1 MLQGQQVPEWV
12 SEEPFIP
19 LHQEPLRELQN
30 RPSYD
35 PSRSPTH
42 RSQSRSPS
50 AEVQHTDL
58 ELAYNAACLP
68 SFQDL
73 LQDEAA
79 VTGVLHLG
87 IKLLRTYN
95 KVK

>member
-1 MLQGQQVPEWV
+1 MQLVILQGQQVPEWV

-19 LHQEPLRELQN
+19 LAQEPMHDLQN
-30 RPSYD
+30 RSSFD
-35 PSRSPTH
+35 SSRSPTH

-50 AEVQHTDL
+50 AEMQHADL

-73 LQDEAA
+73 LQDETAIA
-79 VTGVLHLG
+79 GSPYPR
-87 IKLLRTYN
+87 K
-95 KVK
+95 